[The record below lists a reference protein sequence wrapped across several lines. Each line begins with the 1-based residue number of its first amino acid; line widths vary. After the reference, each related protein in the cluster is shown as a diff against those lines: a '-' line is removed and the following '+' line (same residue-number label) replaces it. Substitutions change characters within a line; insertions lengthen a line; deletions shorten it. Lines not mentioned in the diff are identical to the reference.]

1 MTERMSTGIDTLD
14 DVLEGGIPVNS
25 TVIIMGD
32 KGTGKDALINKI
44 VYAGVSNGQ
53 DSLFVTL
60 DDSPDA
66 VNEDSKYYGMD
77 FEEYDSNL
85 VYVDGYS
92 WQAGG
97 SDSRYALEGLSDMN
111 QMNMTL
117 TDAMNELKGDKKR
130 IALNSASTLLLYTD
144 PTSTV
149 KFLQVL
155 SAKSTSQNGCLF
167 ITLEE
172 STHDNQTK
180 STVNHIADGVIK
192 LKLEGDDKKLSI
204 ERMDKTEHTREWMD
218 LSIDKDEGK
227 LTVEK

>member
-1 MTERMSTGIDTLD
+1 MSTGIETLD
-14 DVLEGGIPVNS
+14 NILDGGIPLNS
-25 TVIIMGD
+25 TIIIMGD
-32 KGTGKDALINKI
+32 KGTGKDALLNRII
-44 VYAGVSNGQ
+44 YEGISNGQ

-60 DDSPDA
+60 DDSPND
-66 VNEDSKYYGMD
+66 VDEDSKYYGMD

-85 VYVDGYS
+85 IYVDGYS

-97 SDSRYALEGLSDMN
+97 SDNRYALEGLSDMN

-117 TDAMNELKGDKKR
+117 TDAMNELKGEKKR

-149 KFLQVL
+149 KFLQVMG
-155 SAKSTSQNGCLF
+155 AKTTSQNGCLF

-192 LKLEGDDKKLSI
+192 LKLDGDDKKISI
-204 ERMDKTEHTREWMD
+204 ERMEKTEHTRKWMD
-218 LSIDKDEGK
+218 LLIDNEEGS
-227 LTVEK
+227 LTIEDS